1 MCGSLCTNLMH
12 SLMLGTEDSVVS
24 GVSWWLDYKGQ
35 GNFTLVNLG
44 YEILHRAQQ
53 FGNLQT
59 KD

>member
-1 MCGSLCTNLMH
+1 MH